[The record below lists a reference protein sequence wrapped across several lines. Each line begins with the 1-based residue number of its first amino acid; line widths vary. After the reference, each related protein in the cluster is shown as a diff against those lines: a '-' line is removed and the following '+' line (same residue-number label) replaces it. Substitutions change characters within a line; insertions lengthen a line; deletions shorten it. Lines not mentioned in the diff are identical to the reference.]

1 MARKTDI
8 RLRRSATS
16 GAIPTTSQLN
26 LGELAI
32 NTYDGKLF
40 LKKDVAGTQSVVEI
54 GSGEGQNTIWKEYEY
69 TSTSN
74 QTTFSG
80 SDNNNQTLSYLTG
93 AIQVFLNGVL
103 QEPTTDYTATSGSSV
118 VFVNGLSSGEI
129 VQIASFAKVLGVGDI
144 GRNTYS
150 GDGATNTF
158 TLGSDPEG
166 EDNLF
171 VFIDGVYQEK
181 STFSHSGTTLTFST
195 APANGTTIEVMMATR
210 NVSVS
215 DVNDFNVGGN
225 LTVDG
230 YADLDLFA
238 VHSATTKTYEV
249 KVITKTSAHRYNG
262 TGSSSGYTIDG
273 VEAPGLRLY
282 PGRTYKFDQS
292 DSSNS
297 GHPFRFYEEA
307 NKTTAYT
314 TGVTTSGTPGSSG
327 AYTQI
332 VVSDS
337 TPLVLHYQCSA
348 HGYMGNQVNAL
359 TGAASIS
366 STDDVSEGSNNLYFT
381 NERVDDRVNA
391 LLQAGTGI
399 TLTYNDSGN
408 TLTIA
413 GAAQYGDSDVESY
426 LDANGITLPDSINAK
441 FGTGNDLQIY
451 HDGSDSYINQLGTGN
466 LIIRNSTDDKDI
478 NFQSDDGSGSVA
490 TYFQLDGSQVQ
501 NKFLKNTVFLDNV
514 KAQFGTGTD
523 LQIYHDGSNS
533 YIRDLGTGNL
543 RIDATDFYV
552 RNSAGTE
559 LKIGAVDD
567 GAVTLYY
574 DGSAKLATK
583 SDGVDITGE
592 LQSDSLDVDGNADIS
607 GNLVLGGNLT
617 ISGTTTT
624 VNSTTLDVADL
635 NITVGKNATTS
646 AATDGAGL
654 TFGAWSSGT
663 IPTLTW
669 NHSNTYLTS
678 NKTFNVG
685 GSSGSSLGVGYL
697 SLKNSGTQSY
707 IDFFCETGNA
717 HYARLQAPAHSAFS
731 GNITLTLPAT
741 TDTLVGRTTTD
752 TLTNKTLT
760 SPTING
766 TISSASD
773 LTFDLGADLIVDVD
787 GGDIKFKDAG
797 TVFGGFS
804 QFLGSMVIRSGPSD
818 TAMIIG
824 DSDGDVIM
832 GGDVGV
838 GTNKKL
844 YFASNDLQIYHD
856 GTDSFVDNND
866 GDLKFRQLA
875 DDKDIIFQSDNGSGG
890 TTDYIR
896 LDGSA
901 SLTKFNINTKHL
913 DDVKATFGDSADLE
927 IYHDGANNYIDTST
941 GSLLIRNTNDD
952 YHVIIQSDNGGGGVA
967 DYFRAKG
974 DTGEAILYHYGNEKV
989 KTTSSGVQTTG
1000 TVNVNG
1006 AFALPTSDGSSNQ
1019 VLQTDGSGNVS
1030 WATVSASN
1038 SSGLVSEAFK
1048 NILVSG
1054 QSNIVADS
1062 ATDSLTFAA
1071 GSGITLTTNASSDT
1085 ITITNSATGDNAFGN
1100 IAVSGQTTV
1109 AADSTNDTLTL
1120 VGTNGVDITTTAG
1133 SDTITFDGK
1142 TSYSPF
1148 TTDFFTTSNASTTA
1162 FVLSKTPSSEDNLIV
1177 FLEGVYQNKNSYS
1190 LSSAT
1195 LTLDSAPASGQEVVV
1210 HIVGDVISGEALTRN
1225 NFTGDGSTTDFT
1237 LTLAPMNEN
1246 NCYVYSDGVY
1256 QEKSEFSVSG
1266 TTLSFGSAPASGAS
1280 LEVLIPKTTT
1290 IDQPATGSIDDITLF
1305 SGIQPSTITSTTVA
1319 STSATTIATHAAA
1332 SFRTVKYLVQCTQ
1345 GTDYHSTEI
1354 NLIHDGTTVYITEYG
1369 TLYDNAS
1376 LGTFNATISGGN
1388 ILLQITAG
1396 SSTSMAVKVVSTAIP
1411 V

>member
-1 MARKTDI
+1 LARQTDI

-40 LKKDVAGTQSVVEI
+40 LKKSVGGTESVIEI
-54 GSGEGQNTIWKEYEY
+54 GSSSGQNTIWKEYEY
-69 TSTSN
+69 TATSN

-80 SDNNNQTLSYLTG
+80 TDNNGNTLSYLTG
-93 AIQVFLNGVL
+93 ATQVFINGVL
-103 QEPTTDYTATSGSSV
+103 QEPTTDYQATSGSSV
-118 VFVNGLSSGEI
+118 VLVNALAAGDL
-129 VQIASFAKVLGVGDI
+129 VQIATFAKVLGTGDI
-144 GRNTYS
+144 GRNTYT
-150 GDGATNTF
+150 GDGTTTAF

-166 EDNLF
+166 ENNLF

-181 STFSHSGTTLTFST
+181 TTFSQSGTTLTFTS
-195 APANGTTIEVMMATR
+195 APASGTTIEVMIGSR
-210 NVSVS
+210 NVSLGS
-215 DVNDFNVGGN
+215 LNDLNVGGN

-273 VEAPGLRLY
+273 VESPGLRLY

-297 GHPFRFYEEA
+297 GHPLRFYEEA
-307 NKTTAYT
+307 NKTTQYT
-314 TGVTTSGTPGSSG
+314 TGVTTSGTAGSSG

-337 TPLVLHYQCSA
+337 TPLVLHYQCSSHA
-348 HGYMGNQVNAL
+348 YMGNQVNAL

-381 NERVDDRVNA
+381 NERVDDRVDA

-399 TLTYNDSGN
+399 TLTYNDSAG

-413 GAAQYGDSDVESY
+413 GSAQYGDSDVESY

-451 HDGSDSYINQLGTGN
+451 HDGSDSYINQLGTGD

-478 NFQSDDGSGSVA
+478 LIQTDNGSGSIT
-490 TYFQLDGSQVQ
+490 TYMQFDGSDTRILTT
-501 NKFLKNTVFLDNV
+501 KDMRFSDNA
-514 KAQFGTGTD
+514 KALFGFSND
-523 LQIYHDGSNS
+523 LQIYHDGSAS
-533 YIRDLGTGNL
+533 YIDDTGTGYLNI
-543 RIDATDFYV
+543 RGNGVSIDKYTGETMALFV
-552 RNSAGTE
+552 A
-559 LKIGAVDD
+559 D
-567 GAVTLYY
+567 GAVTLYHNN
-574 DGSAKLATK
+574 SAKIATTATGI
-583 SDGVDITGE
+583 DVTGE
-592 LQSDSLDVDGNADIS
+592 VKGDSLDIDGNADIS

-617 ISGTTTT
+617 IGGTTTT

-741 TDTLVGRTTTD
+741 TDTLVGKTTTD

-773 LTFDLGADLIVDVD
+773 LTFDLGADLIIDVD

-844 YFASNDLQIYHD
+844 YFASNDLEIYHD

-866 GDLKFRQLA
+866 GHLKFRQLA
-875 DDKDIIFQSDNGSGG
+875 DDKDIIFESDNGSGGTAEYLRIDGSDTVTRAYKTILFQDSVKASFGNSEDMRIKHDGTNGSIDNYTGDLLLRNNADDKDIVLQSDNGSGG
-890 TTDYIR
+890 LADYVR
-896 LDGSA
+896 LDGS
-901 SLTKFNINTKHL
+901 
-913 DDVKATFGDSADLE
+913 
-927 IYHDGANNYIDTST
+927 T
-941 GSLLIRNTNDD
+941 GNLN
-952 YHVIIQSDNGGGGVA
+952 
-967 DYFRAKG
+967 
-974 DTGEAILYHYGNEKV
+974 LYHYGSLKLN
-989 KTTSSGVQTTG
+989 TTSSGVQTTG

-1071 GSGITLTTNASSDT
+1071 GSGITLTTDASTDT
-1085 ITITNSATGDNAFGN
+1085 LTITNSAVGDNAFKT
-1100 IAVSGQTTV
+1100 IAISGQTSVV
-1109 AADSTNDTLTL
+1109 ADAVDDTLTL
-1120 VGTNGVDITTTAG
+1120 VGTNGIDITTTAG

-1142 TSYSPF
+1142 TSYAPF
-1148 TTDFFTTSNASTTA
+1148 TTELFTTSNASTTA
-1162 FVLSKTPSSEDNLIV
+1162 FVLSRTPSSEDNLIV
-1177 FLEGVYQNKNSYS
+1177 FIEGVYQNKNSYS

-1195 LTLDSAPASGQEVVV
+1195 LTLDSAPASGQEVIV
-1210 HIVGDVISGEALTRN
+1210 HIVGDIISGEALTRN
-1225 NFTGDGSTTDFT
+1225 NFTGDGSTTSFT
-1237 LTLAPMNEN
+1237 LSLAPMNEN
-1246 NCYVYSDGVY
+1246 NCYIYSDGVY

-1266 TTLSFGSAPASGAS
+1266 TTLTFGSAPASGAS
-1280 LEVLIPKTTT
+1280 LEVLIPKATE
-1290 IDQPATGSIDDITLF
+1290 INQPATASIDDITMF

-1369 TLYDNAS
+1369 TLFDNAA
-1376 LGTFNATISGGN
+1376 LGTFDASISGGN
-1388 ILLQITAG
+1388 ILLKITAG